1 MSLVYIVLAI
11 LTCVLMYFYAITFG
25 IKLIKIPKLRC
36 FDKNVQFNMNNG
48 ITKNICDIE
57 VGDVLEDGTKVTSKM
72 KLDASN
78 LRMFNIRGIVVSESH
93 IIKHGDKWLPIKHH
107 PEAVEIFNYSEPY
120 LYCLN
125 TDSKQILLNGLT
137 FTDWDEIYDNT
148 LSHILNTIPF
158 ENDYK
163 ERCANIHR
171 YLDVGFDKDT
181 MIDLKEN
188 TNKKIKDIEIG
199 DTLLSGAK
207 VYGIVEI
214 ETNELFKYKLSL
226 GNNAMEPK
234 LYHLLTDDKIFS
246 LNNRIIPDYNDH
258 IDNLLNNKKII

>member
-1 MSLVYIVLAI
+1 MS
-11 LTCVLMYFYAITFG
+11 
-25 IKLIKIPKLRC
+25 KLSYERPFIQK
-36 FDKNVQFNMNNG
+36 
-48 ITKNICDIE
+48 
-57 VGDVLEDGTKVTSKM
+57 
-72 KLDASN
+72 
-78 LRMFNIRGIVVSESH
+78 
-93 IIKHGDKWLPIKHH
+93 
-107 PEAVEIFNYSEPY
+107 
-120 LYCLN
+120 LN
-125 TDSKQILLNGLT
+125 TTSMNKL
-137 FTDWDEIYDNT
+137 FY
-148 LSHILNTIPF
+148 PPV
-158 ENDYK
+158 ENNYK

-181 MIDLKEN
+181 IIDLNGN

-246 LNNRIIPDYNDH
+246 SNGQIIPDYNDH